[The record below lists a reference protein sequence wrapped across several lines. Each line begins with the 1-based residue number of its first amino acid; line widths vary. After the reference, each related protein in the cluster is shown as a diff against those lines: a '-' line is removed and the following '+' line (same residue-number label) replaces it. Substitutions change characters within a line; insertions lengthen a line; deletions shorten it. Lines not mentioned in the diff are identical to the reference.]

1 MREDKLKKAM
11 TFPEKTPPPV
21 SERQLRRRE
30 RQGRE
35 RLQLLLLC
43 LLSLLWTAG
52 LCAFGWSVR
61 PLWPEMS
68 LFVGVVALIALPAGG
83 GVSALLL
90 RRYGKEKKI

>member
-1 MREDKLKKAM
+1 MEDKLKQAM
-11 TFPEKTPPPV
+11 TFPSVTPPRV

-43 LLSLLWTAG
+43 LMSLLWTAG

-61 PLWPEMS
+61 PVWPEMS
-68 LFVGVVALIALPAGG
+68 LLVGVLALIALPAGG
-83 GVSALLL
+83 GISVLLL
-90 RRYGKEKKI
+90 RRDGKEKKT